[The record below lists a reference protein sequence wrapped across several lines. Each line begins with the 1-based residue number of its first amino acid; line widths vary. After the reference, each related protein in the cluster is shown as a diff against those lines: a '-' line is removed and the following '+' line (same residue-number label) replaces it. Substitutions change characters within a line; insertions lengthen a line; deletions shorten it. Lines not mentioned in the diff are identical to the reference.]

1 MTKKTQ
7 NGDRK
12 ELKDLNLIDNFL
24 FYEMVESEAGEW
36 FCRYLLETVFQ
47 RPIGEIQML
56 PQKNIQGSDTR
67 KRGVRL
73 DIQIEEGQ
81 KRMYDLEPDKYT
93 TRKKMP
99 YRSRFYQAIMDS
111 QSLHSGADYEE
122 LKDLYIIFIQP
133 FDIFRKNRRIYG
145 VCQENP

>member
-7 NGDRK
+7 KGDRK

-99 YRSRFYQAIMDS
+99 YRSRCCRRHPRRVR
-111 QSLHSGADYEE
+111 LHLQVRLRWSVRASRDAPRHASHLPDCAG
-122 LKDLYIIFIQP
+122 
-133 FDIFRKNRRIYG
+133 
-145 VCQENP
+145 

>member
-1 MTKKTQ
+1 MRERRDYLTKKTQ

-47 RPIGEIQML
+47 RPIGQIQLL

-99 YRSRFYQAIMDS
+99 YRSRFYHVYYTHMTLPTIL
-111 QSLHSGADYEE
+111 SL
-122 LKDLYIIFIQP
+122 
-133 FDIFRKNRRIYG
+133 
-145 VCQENP
+145 